1 MKRSLVGLLAALH
14 LLVCALPASAAEWDP
29 TDPNDPL
36 LWEPDLPAFAGPVPR
51 PGETPERF
59 SIVLSFTGDMLL
71 ASLHGKRAAGNFLD
85 YAAKQGPEYFLQDVR
100 PIFEADDFTVV
111 NLETVLTDRAL
122 PPKEK
127 STTPAFWFRAPTAN
141 TAILTSSGVEA
152 VSLANNHT
160 GDYGAAGSRDTVE
173 AVRAAGLEYG
183 DNGRTFYLEKN
194 GFRIAV
200 ICHGLWNE
208 AQAGAIAKRIQ
219 AAEAESDFQIVFYH
233 GGTEGVHTP
242 EDWRVRA
249 SRVLVDAGAD
259 LVLGNHPHV
268 LQPRETYKGVEIVYS
283 LGNFCFGGSRQPK
296 NRTVI
301 YQSILRIE
309 DGGLAEVSSELIP
322 CYVHTG
328 ASVNNY
334 RPAVIEDEEQRQRVL
349 DFMDGRSKL
358 PY

>member
-160 GDYGAAGSRDTVE
+160 GD
-173 AVRAAGLEYG
+173 
-183 DNGRTFYLEKN
+183 
-194 GFRIAV
+194 
-200 ICHGLWNE
+200 
-208 AQAGAIAKRIQ
+208 
-219 AAEAESDFQIVFYH
+219 
-233 GGTEGVHTP
+233 
-242 EDWRVRA
+242 
-249 SRVLVDAGAD
+249 
-259 LVLGNHPHV
+259 
-268 LQPRETYKGVEIVYS
+268 
-283 LGNFCFGGSRQPK
+283 
-296 NRTVI
+296 
-301 YQSILRIE
+301 
-309 DGGLAEVSSELIP
+309 
-322 CYVHTG
+322 
-328 ASVNNY
+328 
-334 RPAVIEDEEQRQRVL
+334 
-349 DFMDGRSKL
+349 
-358 PY
+358 